1 MAFTHLHLHTEYSL
15 LDGAARIKKMVKKAK
30 EYAMDS
36 VAITDHGVMFGV
48 IDFYEA
54 CKKEGIKPIIGC
66 EIYTTQGS
74 RHSKDPVKD
83 KMRNHLVLLAKD
95 SEGYRNL
102 MKIVSLSHLEGF
114 YHKPR
119 ADKEI
124 LEKYKDG
131 LICLSACMQGI
142 VPRLLLLGDYEG
154 AKKEALWYR
163 DTFGADNYFLEI
175 QDQGIEEEKKLIPL
189 MRKISDEIGVG
200 LVATNDVHYVNQSDA
215 EAHDILLCIQTGAR
229 VSDENRMRYA
239 NDQFY
244 FKSEE
249 EMRRIF
255 ADIPEAVDNT
265 ALIAER
271 CNVEFDFDKMHIPY
285 YTAPDGK
292 DNITYLKELCEEGL
306 IKRYGKDAGKH
317 RERLEYELSTIEEM
331 GYVEYF
337 LIVWDFI
344 DFAKKRGIAVG
355 PGRGSA
361 AGSIVAYTL
370 EITDTDPIRHGLIFE
385 RFLNPE
391 RISMPDIDID
401 FADNR
406 RQEVIDY
413 VIEKY
418 GKDKV
423 AQIAAFGTM
432 RARNAVRDVGRV
444 LDVSYGETDKI
455 AKAIPQEL
463 DMTIDKA
470 LSANP
475 ELAKSYREQPVT
487 RKVIDMARAL
497 EGMPR
502 HTTVHAAG
510 VVISKENIDEYVPL
524 FNSDKGV
531 CTQFEKNTIEKLGLL
546 KMDFLGLR
554 NLTIIDDA
562 MKMIEEQTGV
572 KVDFYNMEF
581 DDPNIYRMISDG
593 NTQGVFQL
601 ESGGMSS
608 FMKRLKPDCFEDI
621 VAGISLYRPGP
632 MQFIDS
638 YIQNKKNPEKAKYLH
653 PLLEPILAP
662 TYGVIVYQEQVMEIV
677 RKLGGYSYG
686 RSDLMRRAM
695 SKKSMD
701 VMLREKKFF
710 VDGNVDDDG
719 NILIPGAVR
728 NGVSRK
734 IAEEIFNQMVSFAEY
749 AFNKSHAAAY
759 AIIGYQTAYLKYY
772 HAPQYMTA
780 LLSSV
785 MGDSAQTAKYI
796 NNCKEMNLQVCPP
809 SINDGEVKFSYKD
822 GKIHYGLLGVKNVGE
837 GAIKAIIE
845 AREERGLPKDIQTF
859 IKNLDVSKINKK
871 AIESLIK
878 AGATSCLEGN
888 MAQHMAIF
896 ESLLESSQNDS
907 KQNLKGQ
914 VSLFQMESGIMEEAD
929 AGIELPDI
937 RDFDD
942 RRKMTMEKEMLGV
955 YITGHPLASYRE
967 IMEGLDIVSTD
978 ELKQQAESEGPGD
991 IKDGDNVSVA
1001 GIITGIRTFTTKRQ
1015 DIMAILTVED
1025 IFGEVE
1031 AVAFPNIYGNSRDL
1045 IREDSIVF
1053 IKGRV
1058 DISEEKPPSIV
1069 ISTIEPLEGKRRDS
1083 YSEEE
1088 FLKLNIQGDIEKNNI
1103 FGEIVRILLKYP
1115 GDTPVLIYNNSKKI
1129 FKANKDMNVAVT
1141 GDFLFEIKEL
1151 LGANN
1156 VKYGGRYA

>member
-15 LDGAARIKKMVKKAK
+15 LDGAARIKKVAKRVK
-30 EYAMDS
+30 EYGMDS

-74 RHSKDPVKD
+74 RHSKDPIKD
-83 KMRNHLVLLAKD
+83 RMRNHLVLLA
-95 SEGYRNL
+95 ENNQGYKNL
-102 MKIVSLSHLEGF
+102 MKIVSIGHLEGF

-119 ADKEI
+119 VDKET
-124 LEKYKDG
+124 LEKYHEG

-142 VPRLLLLGDYEG
+142 VPRLILMGDYEG
-154 AKKEALWYR
+154 AKREALWYR
-163 DTFGADNYFLEI
+163 DTFGKDNYFLEI
-175 QDQGIEEEKKLIPL
+175 QDQGIEDEQ
-189 MRKISDEIGVG
+189 KIIEGMKRLSSEIGVDI
-200 LVATNDVHYVNQSDA
+200 VATNDVHYVDRKDA
-215 EAHDILLCIQTGAR
+215 EAHDILLCIQTGAK
-229 VSDENRMRYA
+229 VADENRMRYYG
-239 NDQFY
+239 DQFY
-244 FKSEE
+244 FKRED
-249 EMRRIF
+249 EMRGIF
-255 ADIPEAVDNT
+255 SDIPEAIDNT
-265 ALIAER
+265 AKIAER
-271 CNVEFDFDKMHIPY
+271 CNVEIDFGHTHIPY

-292 DNITYLKELCEEGL
+292 DNPAYLKELCEAGL
-306 IKRYGKDAGKH
+306 KKRYGENASCH
-317 RERLEYELSTIEEM
+317 QERLDYELSTIEQM

-344 DFAKKRGIAVG
+344 DFAKKNGIAVG

-370 EITDTDPIRHGLIFE
+370 EITDTDPIKNGLIFE

-391 RISMPDIDID
+391 RVSMPDIDID

-413 VIEKY
+413 VVEKY
-418 GKDKV
+418 GKEKV
-423 AQIAAFGTM
+423 VQIAAFGTM
-432 RARNAVRDVGRV
+432 RARNAIRDVGRV
-444 LDVSYGETDKI
+444 LDVSYSDTDKI
-455 AKAIPQEL
+455 AKSVPQEL

-470 LSANP
+470 LKINP
-475 ELAKSYREQPVT
+475 ELKKNYDENQIT
-487 RKVIDMARAL
+487 RKVIDMARSL

-562 MKMIEEQTGV
+562 LKMIKSQLGK
-572 KVDFYNMEF
+572 KVDFHNMEF
-581 DDPNIYRMISDG
+581 DDKNIYKMIADG

-601 ESGGMSS
+601 ESGGMTS

-632 MQFIDS
+632 MQFTDI
-638 YIQNKKNPEKAKYLH
+638 YIQNKKNPEGTKYLH

-695 SKKSMD
+695 SKKSME
-701 VMLREKKFF
+701 VMTAEKEYFI
-710 VDGNVDDDG
+710 DGSLDEDG

-728 NGVSRK
+728 NGVPRE

-772 HAPQYMTA
+772 HTPQYMTA

-785 MGDSAQTAKYI
+785 MGDSNQTAKYI
-796 NNCKEMNLQVCPP
+796 SNCKEMGLSVCPP
-809 SINDGEVKFSYKD
+809 SINESELKFSYKD
-822 GKIHYGLLGVKNVGE
+822 GIIHYGLLGVKNVGE
-837 GAIKAIIE
+837 GAINAIIE
-845 AREERGLPKDIQTF
+845 ARNEKGAPKDIETF
-859 IKNLDVSKINKK
+859 IKNLDVSRINKK
-871 AIESLIK
+871 ALDSLIR

-888 MAQHMAIF
+888 MAQHMAIY
-896 ESLLESSQNDS
+896 EALLESSQNES
-907 KQNLKGQ
+907 KKNIKGQ
-914 VSLFQMESGIMEEAD
+914 MSLFQLDAEIMEEAD
-929 AGIELPDI
+929 AKIKLPDVA
-937 RDFDD
+937 DFDD
-942 RRKMTMEKEMLGV
+942 RQKMTMEKEMLGV
-955 YITGHPLASYRE
+955 YITSHPLAAYQ
-967 IMEGLDIVSTD
+967 EGIKQLDVTSTD
-978 ELKQQAESEGPGD
+978 ELRQSAESVEQGC
-991 IKDGDNVSVA
+991 IRDGQVVSLA
-1001 GIITGIRTFTTKRQ
+1001 GIITGVRRITTKRQ
-1015 DIMAILTVED
+1015 DLMAIITVED
-1025 IFGEVE
+1025 VFGDVE
-1031 AVAFPNIYGNSRDL
+1031 AVVFPNTYSNSGGL
-1045 IREDSIVF
+1045 IKEDSIVF
-1053 IKGRV
+1053 LKGKV
-1058 DISEEKPPSIV
+1058 DFNEDKPPSIV
-1069 ISTIEPLEGKRRDS
+1069 VSQIESLDKRMNQLSDKND
-1083 YSEEE
+1083 
-1088 FLKLNIQGDIEKNNI
+1088 FAKLNIPENLYNDNT
-1103 FGEIVRILLKYP
+1103 FGELFDLFLRYP
-1115 GDTPVLIYNNSKKI
+1115 GDTKVVVYRAGRMA
-1129 FKANKDMNVAVT
+1129 FKTTDEMNVNVT
-1141 GDFLFEIKEL
+1141 DEFIDEINSLF
-1151 LGANN
+1151 GAGNF
-1156 VKYGGRYA
+1156 KYGG

>member
-1 MAFTHLHLHTEYSL
+1 
-15 LDGAARIKKMVKKAK
+15 
-30 EYAMDS
+30 
-36 VAITDHGVMFGV
+36 
-48 IDFYEA
+48 
-54 CKKEGIKPIIGC
+54 
-66 EIYTTQGS
+66 
-74 RHSKDPVKD
+74 
-83 KMRNHLVLLAKD
+83 
-95 SEGYRNL
+95 
-102 MKIVSLSHLEGF
+102 
-114 YHKPR
+114 
-119 ADKEI
+119 
-124 LEKYKDG
+124 
-131 LICLSACMQGI
+131 
-142 VPRLLLLGDYEG
+142 
-154 AKKEALWYR
+154 
-163 DTFGADNYFLEI
+163 
-175 QDQGIEEEKKLIPL
+175 
-189 MRKISDEIGVG
+189 
-200 LVATNDVHYVNQSDA
+200 
-215 EAHDILLCIQTGAR
+215 
-229 VSDENRMRYA
+229 
-239 NDQFY
+239 
-244 FKSEE
+244 
-249 EMRRIF
+249 MRRIF

-888 MAQHMAIF
+888 MVQHMVIF
-896 ESLLESSQNDS
+896 YS
-907 KQNLKGQ
+907 
-914 VSLFQMESGIMEEAD
+914 
-929 AGIELPDI
+929 
-937 RDFDD
+937 D
-942 RRKMTMEKEMLGV
+942 RK
-955 YITGHPLASYRE
+955 
-967 IMEGLDIVSTD
+967 
-978 ELKQQAESEGPGD
+978 
-991 IKDGDNVSVA
+991 SV
-1001 GIITGIRTFTTKRQ
+1001 
-1015 DIMAILTVED
+1015 V
-1025 IFGEVE
+1025 
-1031 AVAFPNIYGNSRDL
+1031 
-1045 IREDSIVF
+1045 
-1053 IKGRV
+1053 
-1058 DISEEKPPSIV
+1058 
-1069 ISTIEPLEGKRRDS
+1069 
-1083 YSEEE
+1083 
-1088 FLKLNIQGDIEKNNI
+1088 
-1103 FGEIVRILLKYP
+1103 
-1115 GDTPVLIYNNSKKI
+1115 
-1129 FKANKDMNVAVT
+1129 
-1141 GDFLFEIKEL
+1141 
-1151 LGANN
+1151 
-1156 VKYGGRYA
+1156 

>member
-1 MAFTHLHLHTEYSL
+1 MASQE
-15 LDGAARIKKMVKKAK
+15 
-30 EYAMDS
+30 
-36 VAITDHGVMFGV
+36 
-48 IDFYEA
+48 
-54 CKKEGIKPIIGC
+54 
-66 EIYTTQGS
+66 
-74 RHSKDPVKD
+74 
-83 KMRNHLVLLAKD
+83 
-95 SEGYRNL
+95 
-102 MKIVSLSHLEGF
+102 
-114 YHKPR
+114 
-119 ADKEI
+119 
-124 LEKYKDG
+124 
-131 LICLSACMQGI
+131 
-142 VPRLLLLGDYEG
+142 
-154 AKKEALWYR
+154 
-163 DTFGADNYFLEI
+163 FLE
-175 QDQGIEEEKKLIPL
+175 
-189 MRKISDEIGVG
+189 
-200 LVATNDVHYVNQSDA
+200 
-215 EAHDILLCIQTGAR
+215 
-229 VSDENRMRYA
+229 
-239 NDQFY
+239 
-244 FKSEE
+244 
-249 EMRRIF
+249 RIF
-255 ADIPEAVDNT
+255 ANVVANFR
-265 ALIAER
+265 ALI
-271 CNVEFDFDKMHIPY
+271 
-285 YTAPDGK
+285 
-292 DNITYLKELCEEGL
+292 
-306 IKRYGKDAGKH
+306 
-317 RERLEYELSTIEEM
+317 
-331 GYVEYF
+331 
-337 LIVWDFI
+337 
-344 DFAKKRGIAVG
+344 
-355 PGRGSA
+355 
-361 AGSIVAYTL
+361 
-370 EITDTDPIRHGLIFE
+370 
-385 RFLNPE
+385 
-391 RISMPDIDID
+391 
-401 FADNR
+401 
-406 RQEVIDY
+406 
-413 VIEKY
+413 
-418 GKDKV
+418 DKV
-423 AQIAAFGTM
+423 
-432 RARNAVRDVGRV
+432 
-444 LDVSYGETDKI
+444 L
-455 AKAIPQEL
+455 L
-463 DMTIDKA
+463 
-470 LSANP
+470 ANP

-796 NNCKEMNLQVCPP
+796 NNCKEMNLQVCLP

-978 ELKQQAESEGPGD
+978 ELKQQAESEGPATQIGRA
-991 IKDGDNVSVA
+991 SC
-1001 GIITGIRTFTTKRQ
+1001 
-1015 DIMAILTVED
+1015 
-1025 IFGEVE
+1025 
-1031 AVAFPNIYGNSRDL
+1031 
-1045 IREDSIVF
+1045 RE
-1053 IKGRV
+1053 RV
-1058 DISEEKPPSIV
+1058 
-1069 ISTIEPLEGKRRDS
+1069 
-1083 YSEEE
+1083 
-1088 FLKLNIQGDIEKNNI
+1088 
-1103 FGEIVRILLKYP
+1103 
-1115 GDTPVLIYNNSKKI
+1115 
-1129 FKANKDMNVAVT
+1129 
-1141 GDFLFEIKEL
+1141 
-1151 LGANN
+1151 
-1156 VKYGGRYA
+1156 